1 MKAKKV
7 LDLLKD
13 VEEPKEKMVESK
25 EEAKKKKEDA
35 KQAFLKSK
43 AQCLFQ
49 QVKCKAI
56 GLNRCPVC
64 QDILRST
71 SSKGKCP
78 SRQEEANHGAPTNIN
93 GEFIKEKGTCRGS
106 SSIVNDVARAVS

>member
-71 SSKGKCP
+71 SSKGKCQVDSKKP
-78 SRQEEANHGAPTNIN
+78 IMVLPPTS
-93 GEFIKEKGTCRGS
+93 TVS
-106 SSIVNDVARAVS
+106 SSKRKAPAEESVV